1 LDIGTLVRL
10 PQGRVAGPS
19 DYVRIM
25 AVMLEVCV
33 TSVEEAEVA
42 ASCGV
47 DSVEVCSWLACGGIT
62 PSSGLVDA
70 MRSAVKIPVRVLV
83 RPGPGGFIYSPAET
97 LALLTDVE
105 VFGGGAIGLVTGALE
120 ENGSLNERVLAS
132 VMRLA
137 PESEI
142 TFHRAIDHAADM
154 PSALDRCMELGV
166 HRVLTSGGST
176 LAMDG
181 AAMLKQ
187 LVARAGEQLTV
198 AAAGGI
204 NATNVVELIER
215 TGVME
220 VHFAAQRPKPGKAL
234 GAAMSS
240 ANVGVNFETE
250 PDRAKI
256 EGVMNA
262 LAKAG
267 LR

>member
-1 LDIGTLVRL
+1 
-10 PQGRVAGPS
+10 
-19 DYVRIM
+19 M
-25 AVMLEVCV
+25 AVGVEVCV

-42 ASCGV
+42 AACGV

-83 RPGPGGFIYSPAET
+83 RPGPGGFAYGPAET

-120 ENGSLNERVLAS
+120 VDGSLNERVMSS
-132 VMRLA
+132 VLRLA

-154 PSALDRCMELGV
+154 PAALDRCLELGI

-176 LAMDG
+176 LATDG
-181 AAMLKQ
+181 TTILKQ
-187 LVARAGEQLTV
+187 LVACAGDKLMI

-204 NATNVVELIER
+204 NATNVVELVER

-220 VHFAAQRPKPGKAL
+220 VHFAAQLPKPEKPI
-234 GAAMSS
+234 GAALSS
-240 ANVGVNFETE
+240 TNQGANFETE

-256 EGVMNA
+256 EAVMNA
-262 LAKAG
+262 LVKAG